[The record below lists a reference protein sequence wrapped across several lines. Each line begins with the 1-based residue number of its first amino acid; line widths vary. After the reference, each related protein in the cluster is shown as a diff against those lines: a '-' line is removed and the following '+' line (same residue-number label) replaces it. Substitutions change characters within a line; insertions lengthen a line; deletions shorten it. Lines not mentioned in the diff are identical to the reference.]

1 MYHRAQP
8 QSSLPSR
15 PAHAS
20 ASYRSSAPN
29 VNLLKTS
36 VAASAAGGR
45 PSPTTGTSTGLS
57 SAPSPATTTATA
69 VPSTSTS
76 SASTSAHPLSN
87 LPTARLLGHRAV
99 VRSLAWNA
107 DGRRL
112 ASGSVDK
119 SLRVWVPEKDLK
131 TSVDYR
137 GHVGEVSCVKWEPTH
152 PERLATCSG
161 LSECR
166 MGEQSAC
173 TSIQIRTLKIFRGLH
188 VDKRTI
194 SSCIS
199 EDKPTNSVD
208 TDGSTIHLTWS
219 PDGETIILSSRYDV
233 VTWIDVKTHQIIKKK
248 VMPTETNEPIFTHNG
263 KILMTAIEGNLHIA
277 DFPSEDE
284 IHQVRISPAMTT
296 VLDLDPRGRYVAAGS
311 NDNLVTLWETDEFCC
326 VSSMGSHED
335 PIRACRFSHDG
346 QYLATSAA
354 ASGSDDKII
363 ISQIPSL
370 SRAHLISTP
379 QPVEALAW
387 HPSKTIMAYAAGE
400 NGAIR
405 IFGL

>member
-15 PAHAS
+15 PGHATP
-20 ASYRSSAPN
+20 SYRSSAPN
-29 VNLLKTS
+29 VNVLSRAAPTTTTTS
-36 VAASAAGGR
+36 VPTL
-45 PSPTTGTSTGLS
+45 PSTMTT
-57 SAPSPATTTATA
+57 TTTAA
-69 VPSTSTS
+69 AGPSTS
-76 SASTSAHPLSN
+76 SAHPLSK

-161 LSECR
+161 L
-166 MGEQSAC
+166 
-173 TSIQIRTLKIFRGLH
+173 K
-188 VDKRTI
+188 
-194 SSCIS
+194 
-199 EDKPTNSVD
+199 DKPTNSVD

-263 KILMTAIEGNLHIA
+263 KILMTAIEGNLNIA

-326 VSSMGSHED
+326 VSSMGAHED

-363 ISQIPSL
+363 ISEIPSL
-370 SRAHLISTP
+370 SRAHVISTP

-405 IFGL
+405 TFGL